1 MYFRRGKERLY
12 EVEDKITTVVKINNS
27 EYTIVSSAPEEY
39 VRNISYYVDKKIQEL
54 VSHDRRLSTSM
65 AAVLACVNIAD
76 ELFQLRESNDDLTAK
91 TVALANEAGE
101 AKLKLD
107 KKTAENT
114 KLTNENQALRINI
127 ARLETELKHMK
138 KS

>member
-1 MYFRRGKERLY
+1 MEER
-12 EVEDKITTVVKINNS
+12 VKTVVKINNS

-54 VSHDRRLSTSM
+54 IAHDRRLSTSM

-76 ELFQLRESNDDLTAK
+76 ELFQAREEGGKLRKQLVEISDR
-91 TVALANEAGE
+91 AGE
-101 AKLKLD
+101 CKLQLD

-114 KLTNENQALRINI
+114 KLSNENQALRINV
-127 ARLETELKHMK
+127 AKLETELKHAK
-138 KS
+138 K

>member
-1 MYFRRGKERLY
+1 ME
-12 EVEDKITTVVKINNS
+12 EKITTVVKINNS

-54 VSHDRRLSTSM
+54 VNHDRRLSTSM

-76 ELFQLRESNDDLTAK
+76 ELFQLRESNNELTAK
-91 TVALANEAGE
+91 TVSLANEAGE

-114 KLTNENQALRINI
+114 KLTNENQALRISI
-127 ARLETELKHMK
+127 ARLETEIKHLK

>member
-1 MYFRRGKERLY
+1 M
-12 EVEDKITTVVKINNS
+12 DKRVTTVVKINNS

-39 VRNISYYVDKKIQEL
+39 VRSVSYYVDKKIQEL
-54 VSHDRRLSTSM
+54 AGNDHRLSTSM

-76 ELFQLRESNDDLTAK
+76 ELFQARDQINDLTAK
-91 TVALANEAGE
+91 TVSLANEAGE
-101 AKLKLD
+101 AKLMLD

-127 ARLETELKHMK
+127 ARLETELKHAGK
-138 KS
+138 K

>member
-1 MYFRRGKERLY
+1 M
-12 EVEDKITTVVKINNS
+12 DKKVTTVVKINNA

-39 VRNISYYVDKKIQEL
+39 VRSVSYYVDKKIQEL
-54 VSHDRRLSTSM
+54 ISHDRRLSTSM

-76 ELFQLRESNDDLTAK
+76 ELFQAREQNDELTAK
-91 TVALANEAGE
+91 TVSLANEAGD

-127 ARLETELKHMK
+127 AKLETELKHAK
-138 KS
+138 K